1 MGRIPS
7 KMLNMKIRPARSLS
21 GAIALPGD
29 KSISHRA
36 AMIAAMANGETT
48 IDNFA
53 TSADCASTLSCLA
66 ELGVKVERNQ
76 NRVVIQGVGKQ
87 GFTAPATPLDCGNS
101 GTTMRLLAGILA
113 SQNFESTLTGDESL
127 LARPMRRIIGPLGE
141 MGAVTTSNEG
151 KPPLTIVGHN
161 PLRAIDYTPPVA
173 SAQVKSCVLLAGLNA
188 DGVTSVTEPVQT
200 RDHTERM
207 LGWFGVDVEPRRTE
221 NGRRMTVAGGA
232 SLTARDVAIPADISS
247 AAFLMTG
254 AACLPGSDIT
264 LRGIGINPSRRGFL
278 DVLRDL
284 GANIEVSDET
294 EQCREPIAT
303 LRIRGGLGK
312 KQFLSAPILR
322 GDIIANLID
331 EIPVLA
337 VFGTQ
342 LSAGIVFRDAD
353 ELRAKE
359 TDRIAATA
367 ENLRRMGAVVAEF
380 PDGLAV
386 GPAILKGASIDS
398 FGDHRIAMAFA
409 IAALFAEGETEI
421 AGAECADVSFPGFF
435 AALDVARVD

>member
-1 MGRIPS
+1 
-7 KMLNMKIRPARSLS
+7 MKIRPARSLH

-29 KSISHRA
+29 KSISHRV
-36 AMIAAMANGETT
+36 AMIAAMANGDTT

-53 TSADCASTLSCLA
+53 TSADCTSTLSCLA
-66 ELGVKVERNQ
+66 ALGVPLRRGE
-76 NRVVIQGVGKQ
+76 NRVVVHGVGKR
-87 GFTAPATPLDCGNS
+87 GFTAPAAPLDCGNS

-113 SQNFESTLTGDESL
+113 GQSFESTLTGDESL

-141 MGAVTTSNEG
+141 MGAITTSNEG
-151 KPPLTIVGHN
+151 KPPLTITGQN
-161 PLRAIDYTPPVA
+161 PLRSIDYTLPVA

-188 DGVTSVTEPVQT
+188 DGETRVIEPTET

-207 LGWFGVDVEPRRTE
+207 LRWFGVNVRTRRTE
-221 NGRRMTVAGGA
+221 NGRRVTVAGTA
-232 SLTARDVAIPADISS
+232 SLTARDVAVPADISS
-247 AAFLMTG
+247 AAFFMAG

-264 LRGIGINPSRRGFL
+264 MPGVGINPSRRGVL

-284 GANIEVSDET
+284 GANIEVSGAA
-294 EQCREPIAT
+294 EQCGEPVAT
-303 LRIRGGLGK
+303 LRIRGGLRK
-312 KQFLSAPILR
+312 KQFLSPPILR

-337 VFGTQ
+337 VLGTQ
-342 LSAGIVFRDAD
+342 LSAGLVFRDAE
-353 ELRAKE
+353 ELRFKE

-367 ENLRRMGAVVAEF
+367 ENLRRMGAEVTEF

-386 GPAILKGASIDS
+386 GPADLRGASIDS

-409 IAALFAEGETEI
+409 MAGLLADGETEMT
-421 AGAECADVSFPGFF
+421 GADCADVSFPGFF
-435 AALDVARVD
+435 EALELVRIERPA